1 MDTTFTLRQTVCMTR
16 EQEFLSSFGRRL
28 ALVRKQKGMT
38 QEGLAEL
45 VEVHRTYIGFIE
57 QGKRNPSIGNIY
69 KIATALKVP
78 FDIPSVLT

>member
-78 FDIPSVLT
+78 VKSLF